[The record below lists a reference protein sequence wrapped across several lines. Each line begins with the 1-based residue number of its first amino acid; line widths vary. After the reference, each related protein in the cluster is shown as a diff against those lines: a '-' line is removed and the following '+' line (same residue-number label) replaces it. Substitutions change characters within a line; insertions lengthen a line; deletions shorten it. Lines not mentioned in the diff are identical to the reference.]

1 MCYIAGFVN
10 FNSNYN
16 PSEEIKKNLDSTA
29 RKRGIDG
36 AGLLLKGHNYQ
47 LFLDKDY
54 DSKNL
59 CRKIL
64 PIYSSLENF
73 KLGMFH
79 YRAEPSSNSDYIE
92 DKNIEDI
99 DTILQPF
106 ISKKTIITH
115 NGTIA
120 NDRYFSHFHDGKEY
134 KIDSSIF
141 LNFDNIDELYKILR
155 ENKIKGSFSC
165 AQYFIEEE
173 VLALYRNYLPL
184 SIGVDYKNK
193 VIWWDSDGEFISSI
207 SKDIVI
213 INVLPYSLFKIDLR
227 DSFEDN
233 ACKIEQKVP
242 DLLFTNKDNFQKNL
256 IICSGGLDSGVVTS
270 YVANSS
276 CKISKTTLLY
286 FKSGFRA
293 ERKELEAVNN
303 LAKYYNFDVK
313 IIDVSEL
320 FTKYLSSSLSSE
332 SKEEISEGDRG
343 IEYSREWVPARN
355 LIFSAI
361 AVGFA
366 EKNKYTHI
374 YLGTN
379 MEEASACPDNS
390 LDFIKKLNDLI
401 PFSVQNGVNIKVEA
415 PLINLMKTGLVELGV
430 QLNTPFELTYS
441 CYKGEDEP
449 CGVCSPCILRNRAM
463 KSIIKEIK

>member
-16 PSEEIKKNLDSTA
+16 PLDEIKDKLDIIA
-29 RKRGIDG
+29 RKRGTDG
-36 AGLLLKGHNYQ
+36 AGF
-47 LFLDKDY
+47 FLENNCSQVFIDKIY
-54 DSKNL
+54 DSENL
-59 CRKIL
+59 CREIL
-64 PIYSSLENF
+64 PIYSSLVNF
-73 KLGMFH
+73 KLGMLH
-79 YRAEPSSNSDYIE
+79 YRAEPSSNSEYIK
-92 DKNIEDI
+92 DKDRETI

-106 ISKKTIITH
+106 LSKKIAITH

-120 NDRYFSHFHDGKEY
+120 NDRYFSHSHDGIDY

-141 LNFDNIDELYKILR
+141 LNFDSIDDLYRVLK

-165 AQYFIEEE
+165 AQYFREDKI
-173 VLALYRNYLPL
+173 LALYRNYLPL
-184 SIGVDYKNK
+184 SIGIDYENK
-193 VIWWDSDGEFISSI
+193 VIWWDSDGEFINSI
-207 SKDIVI
+207 NKDIVI
-213 INVLPYSLFKIDLR
+213 IDVPPYSLFEIDLK
-227 DSFEDN
+227 DTFEHN
-233 ACKIEQKVP
+233 ANKIKLKIPRV
-242 DLLFTNKDNFQKNL
+242 LFNNKDDYNQKNL

-276 CKISKTTLLY
+276 ICFTSLLY

-303 LAKYYNFDVK
+303 LAKYYGFDVK
-313 IIDVSEL
+313 IINVSEL